1 MSVFKSSLFFSA
13 GTLISRFS
21 GLARDTVLASVFGAG
36 TMLDA
41 FIVAFRIPNLFRE
54 MLAEGALAGAFTKV
68 LQMRWRKIL
77 SKLMSFFG
85 GAGNS
90 FHCYLLF
97 YAV

>member
-68 LQMRWRKIL
+68 FTE
-77 SKLMSFFG
+77 S
-85 GAGNS
+85 
-90 FHCYLLF
+90 
-97 YAV
+97 